1 MPNTKP
7 KPELPARDRLITRP
21 DEPLPAN
28 PDPHCPQTHPTDPK
42 LEPPRGGQGTDPK
55 AADVGRVA

>member
-7 KPELPARDRLITRP
+7 KLPARDRLITRP

-55 AADVGRVA
+55 AGDVGHVA